1 MEGLSE
7 EVTIVMSL
15 HDMIQATLLP
25 RKIFSGRWNI
35 IYRGPKIYSCFTGRK
50 QKEGCGG
57 QRKVSEVEGGRLC
70 HEVEMASLCQA
81 L

>member
-15 HDMIQATLLP
+15 HGMSQPTSLP
-25 RKIFSGRWNI
+25 RKTFSGKWNI

-50 QKEGCGG
+50 KKKAVVVRE
-57 QRKVSEVEGGRLC
+57 K
-70 HEVEMASLCQA
+70 
-81 L
+81 